1 MTTALII
8 VGLLAVA
15 AVTYIVLRTKDEPEK
30 PVVNNQKEV
39 VKDNLTTEKPQKPD
53 EKDEK
58 PNGDDEV
65 KKKREEFITH
75 TYHNALRSFRVIVD
89 IPDNCELAHYLEC
102 LTYECYYQYY
112 EHRSNVGLPS
122 FYLRENFPV
131 AYDYWEKGE
140 ETSNNCFYKLV
151 WWVFALVL
159 SELRP
164 DKREKLMK
172 NAYDAADNVAMYGFS
187 FEEDHNVGRIVG
199 SAIYA
204 TVRGALKQ
212 FDRET
217 MREDVGGKKLDM
229 TVQEIYDT
237 PSENFEGSPFWI
249 DFREFLP
256 AKPGPY
262 LKGYDK
268 PRRATYTDDEFDDFG
283 NLEMDRQIHE
293 YIVKNFNLD
302 TTNENRQRTV
312 QAIADKESA
321 SEHMFGDYKTT
332 KHFHFH
338 PVFGMET
345 IQKYI
350 SPDGDIAELSHYVKC
365 ICSWS
370 REPLQSKDTSPKEYG
385 RLRPGCSWT
394 EECKPN
400 STKDPHRN
408 ILVNFEIEENDGKH
422 SGYYNENN
430 EWTRSDEISS
440 EEEYVE
446 FYQRKL
452 YANSYPSGHSA
463 CIMGVAMLLMEMM
476 PDKADLIL
484 REANEFAYNRTI
496 CRYHWTSDT
505 INGRI
510 VGAATSAVLRAAK
523 DFDDMLEVAKKC
535 LKND

>member
-15 AVTYIVLRTKDEPEK
+15 AASYFVLRKKDEPQKPLVTNQGNNSTQEPQKPVTEPEK
-30 PVVNNQKEV
+30 PTETEQQKNE
-39 VKDNLTTEKPQKPD
+39 
-53 EKDEK
+53 
-58 PNGDDEV
+58 
-65 KKKREEFITH
+65 REEFIAQ
-75 TYHNALRSFRVIVD
+75 TYNKAMESFGKIVE
-89 IPDNCELAHYLEC
+89 IPDNCELSHYLEC

-112 EHRSNVGLPS
+112 EQRSNVGLPA
-122 FYLRENFPV
+122 FYLKENFP
-131 AYDYWEKGE
+131 APYDYWEKVEGKDKY
-140 ETSNNCFYKLV
+140 CYYKML

-164 DKREKLMK
+164 DKREELMK

-204 TVRGALKQ
+204 AARGKLKQ
-212 FDRET
+212 FNRDT

-237 PSENFEGSPFWI
+237 PSENFESSPFWI

-262 LKGYDK
+262 APGYGS
-268 PRRATYTDDEFDDFG
+268 PRRDTYTDEYFDEFG
-283 NLEMDRQIHE
+283 NLNLDRLIHE
-293 YIVKNFNLD
+293 YIVANFNLD

-321 SEHMFGDYKTT
+321 SEHMFGEFKTT
-332 KHFHFH
+332 KHFHFN
-338 PVFGMET
+338 PVFGLET
-345 IQKYI
+345 IGMYI
-350 SPDGDIAELSHYVKC
+350 APDGDLAELCHYVKC

-370 REPLQSKDTSPKEYG
+370 REPLQSKSTTPKEYG

-394 EECKPN
+394 EEAKPN
-400 STKDPHRN
+400 STKDPRRN
-408 ILVNFEIEENDGKH
+408 VLVNFEIEDNDGRPT
-422 SGYYNENN
+422 GYYDENN
-430 EWTRSDEISS
+430 NWTRPNEIAS

-446 FYQRKL
+446 FQQKAL
-452 YANSYPSGHSA
+452 YANSYPSGHSSA
-463 CIMGVAMLLMEMM
+463 SAGISLMLMEIM

-484 REANEFAYNRTI
+484 RAANSYATSRTI
-496 CRYHWTSDT
+496 CRYHWMSDT

-523 DFDDMLEVAKKC
+523 DFDDMLEIAKKE
-535 LKND
+535 L

>member
-1 MTTALII
+1 MTTTILII
-8 VGLLAVA
+8 VGVIVA
-15 AVTYIVLRTKDEPEK
+15 ANVAYVVLGKRRKGEEKPVVTNQGNSTPQEPKKPVTEPEK
-30 PVVNNQKEV
+30 PAETEQKKNE
-39 VKDNLTTEKPQKPD
+39 
-53 EKDEK
+53 
-58 PNGDDEV
+58 
-65 KKKREEFITH
+65 REEFITH
-75 TYHNALRSFRVIVD
+75 TYHNALRSFRVIVN
-89 IPDNCELAHYLEC
+89 IPDNRELAHYLEC

-112 EHRSNVGLPS
+112 EQRSNVGLPA
-122 FYLRENFPV
+122 FYLKENFPV

-140 ETSNNCFYKLV
+140 ETHNPCFYKLV

-164 DKREKLMK
+164 DKREKLLS
-172 NAYDAADNVAMYGFS
+172 NAFDAADDVAMYGFS
-187 FEEDHNVGRIVG
+187 FKEDNNVARIVG
-199 SAIYA
+199 SSIYA
-204 TVRGALKQ
+204 SARGKLKQ
-212 FDRET
+212 FNRDT

-237 PSENFEGSPFWI
+237 PSEEFEGSPFWI

-262 LKGYDK
+262 LKGYDN
-268 PRRATYTDDEFDDFG
+268 PRRATYTDDEFDNFG
-283 NLEMDRQIHE
+283 NLETDRQIHE

-302 TTNENRQRTV
+302 NNQTRQRVV

-338 PVFGMET
+338 PVFGQET
-345 IQKYI
+345 IGKYI

-370 REPLQSKDTSPKEYG
+370 REPLQSKDTTPKEYG

-400 STKDPHRN
+400 STKDPRRN
-408 ILVNFEIEENDGKH
+408 VLVNFEIEENDGKH
-422 SGYYNENN
+422 SGYYNEKN
-430 EWTRSDEISS
+430 EWTRPDEISS

-463 CIMGVAMLLMEMM
+463 CIMGVAMMLMEMM

-505 INGRI
+505 TNGRI
-510 VGAATSAVLRAAK
+510 IGAATSAVLRAAK
-523 DFDDMLEVAKKC
+523 DFDYMLETAKEE
-535 LKND
+535 LN

>member
-1 MTTALII
+1 MTAILIVVGI
-8 VGLLAVA
+8 VAVA
-15 AVTYIVLRTKDEPEK
+15 AASYFVLRTKDEPEK
-30 PVVNNQKEV
+30 PVVTNQGNDTPQE
-39 VKDNLTTEKPQKPD
+39 PQKPVT
-53 EKDEK
+53 EPEK
-58 PNGDDEV
+58 PTETEQ
-65 KKKREEFITH
+65 KKNEREEFITH

-112 EHRSNVGLPS
+112 EQHSNVGLPA
-122 FYLRENFPV
+122 FYLKENFP
-131 AYDYWEKGE
+131 APYDYWEKVEGKD
-140 ETSNNCFYKLV
+140 NYCYYKML

-204 TVRGALKQ
+204 AARGKLKQ
-212 FDRET
+212 FNRDT
-217 MREDVGGKKLDM
+217 MRNDVGGKKLDM
-229 TVQEIYDT
+229 TVQEIYGT
-237 PSENFEGSPFWI
+237 PSEEFEGSPFWI

-262 LKGYDK
+262 LKGYDN

-283 NLEMDRQIHE
+283 NLDMDRKIHE

-302 TTNENRQRTV
+302 TTNKNRQRAV
-312 QAIADKESA
+312 QAIADKESD
-321 SEHMFGDYKTT
+321 SNHMFGDYKTT

-345 IQKYI
+345 IGKYI
-350 SPDGDIAELSHYVKC
+350 SPDGKIANLSHYVKC

-370 REPLQSKDTSPKEYG
+370 REPLQSKDTTPKEYG

-400 STKDPHRN
+400 STKDPRRN
-408 ILVNFEIEENDGKH
+408 VLVNFEIEDNDGRPT
-422 SGYYNENN
+422 GYYDENN
-430 EWTRSDEISS
+430 KWTRPNEIAS
-440 EEEYVE
+440 EEKYVE
-446 FYQRKL
+446 FQQKAL

-463 CIMGVAMLLMEMM
+463 AVMGIAMELMEMM
-476 PDKADLIL
+476 PDKSDLIL
-484 REANEFAYNRTI
+484 REANEYAYNRTVA
-496 CRYHWTSDT
+496 RYHWTSDT
-505 INGRI
+505 TNGRI
-510 VGAATSAVLRAAK
+510 IGAATSAILRAAK
-523 DFDDMLEVAKKC
+523 DFDELLEEAKKEG
-535 LKND
+535 